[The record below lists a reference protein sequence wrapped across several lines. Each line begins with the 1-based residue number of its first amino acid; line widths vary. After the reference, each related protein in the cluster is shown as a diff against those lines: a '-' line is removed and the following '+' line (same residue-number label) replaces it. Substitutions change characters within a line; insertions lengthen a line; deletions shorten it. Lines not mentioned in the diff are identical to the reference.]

1 MKSSWM
7 VNHLCSHS
15 FPLEITWRAII
26 SHPCIG
32 KIYVSNKVEGW
43 NKPLQ
48 QVTQLCPILCN
59 LMDSCPPGSP
69 VHGILQARILEWV
82 ANPFSRGSSQP
93 KDQTQVSCIASDSLL
108 PELQGKCHPP
118 DPPPLPSASRSIPK
132 RVKALL
138 VLVLNAT
145 TTLHSSGS
153 PPGSRDP
160 RNSFSFV
167 GRLSGG
173 IHSPPKLAAETRL
186 TWLPTSL
193 GLHTPS
199 SGSCILSSCLIFF

>member
-26 SHPCIG
+26 SHPRIR

-48 QVTQLCPILCN
+48 QVTQSCPTLCN
-59 LMDSCPPGSP
+59 PMGCSPPGSP
-69 VHGILQARILEWV
+69 VHGILQAWILEWV
-82 ANPFSRGSSQP
+82 AIPFSKSSSQP
-93 KDQTQVSCIASDSLL
+93 KDWTQDSCIAGGFLTAWTTREAPPTPRHYPLQVKVLL
-108 PELQGKCHPP
+108 
-118 DPPPLPSASRSIPK
+118 A
-132 RVKALL
+132 
-138 VLVLNAT
+138 LVLNAT

-160 RNSFSFV
+160 RNSGFFSA
-167 GRLSGG
+167 GRWGR
-173 IHSPPKLAAETRL
+173 IHSPPKLAAEIRS
-186 TWLPTSL
+186 TWLPTNL

-199 SGSCILSSCLIFF
+199 SGSCVLSSCLIFF